1 MAYVWRGKAYLHHKN
16 QMIGP
21 GDAIP
26 DDLPEATFDRY
37 LANGKIREELPATTS
52 LLGKLQKAAD
62 AACKKAEQTKV
73 TADKA
78 ATTAAKSGATKA
90 QKKRV
95 KETREKADEAAA
107 AAGQALQALANAKE
121 TAESGADQE

>member
-37 LANGKIREELPATTS
+37 LDNGKIREELPATTS

-62 AACKKAEQTKV
+62 AACTKAEKAKV

-78 ATTAAKSGATKA
+78 EATAAKSGATKP
-90 QKKRV
+90 QKKRA
-95 KETREKADEAAA
+95 KDTREKADEAAV
-107 AAGQALQALANAKE
+107 AAGQALEALAKAKD